1 MTGISTL
8 GQALDQIER
17 IKQQQGLFDDLSTQI
32 TSGRKTQRFS
42 GLKNDVVISQ
52 RARADFKSLESYIN
66 NATIANRRIELMSTA
81 IEEFKKQAKN
91 FQNILATFSQES
103 VHQKGDKI
111 TYDDPLTPNVVEGT
125 QVGMTDS
132 APDADLFT
140 LQRLA
145 KNIYGLMVDLV
156 NTKDGERFLFGGAD
170 TLTQPLTD
178 NGTLDSAISAQITS
192 WKNGTITTDD
202 LIADLRE
209 RNATVANPDAI
220 TDTIVGY
227 SSVLSAGNAG
237 RVFVRVQQNAEIE
250 YTALA
255 NDQAFRDVF
264 VALSYFKN
272 DDLGPI
278 ADTYVPPNSYP
289 GVPDSQGAPGATLDE
304 MKNNFFA
311 VFNVLTASMNAAI
324 DRADEVAGSIET
336 ARARISELKDSQKE
350 QKNVL
355 LNTVAD
361 VENSDINELA
371 VKIQSLQIQINASL
385 AVTARIQD
393 LSLVN
398 FLFR

>member
-17 IKQQQGLFDDLSTQI
+17 IKQQQGLYDDLSTQI
-32 TSGRKTQRFS
+32 TTGRKTQRFS
-42 GLKNDVVISQ
+42 GLKNDVVLSQ

-66 NATIANRRIELMSTA
+66 NATIANRRIDLMSKA
-81 IEEFKKQAKN
+81 IEEFKAQAKN
-91 FQNILATFSQES
+91 FQNVLATFSQEG
-103 VHQKGDKI
+103 VHQKGDKV
-111 TYDDPLTPNVVEGT
+111 TYDDPLTPNVVEAT

-178 NGTLDSAISAQITS
+178 NGTLESAISAQITA
-192 WKNGTITTDD
+192 WKNGTISTDD
-202 LIADLRE
+202 LVANLAE
-209 RNATVANPDAI
+209 RNATTNPDAI

-227 SSVLSAGNAG
+227 SPALSAGNAG
-237 RVFVRVQQNAEIE
+237 RIFIRVQQNAEIE

-255 NDQAFRDVF
+255 NDPAFRDVF
-264 VALSYFKN
+264 VALSYFKS
-272 DDLGPI
+272 DELGPI

-289 GVPDSQGAPGATLDE
+289 GVPDKQGAPGTTLEE
-304 MKNNFFA
+304 MKTNFYA
-311 VFNVLTASMNAAI
+311 VFNKLTASVNAAI
-324 DRADEVAGSIET
+324 DRADEVGGSIET
-336 ARARISELKDSQKE
+336 ARARISELKESQKE

-355 LNTVAD
+355 LSTVAD